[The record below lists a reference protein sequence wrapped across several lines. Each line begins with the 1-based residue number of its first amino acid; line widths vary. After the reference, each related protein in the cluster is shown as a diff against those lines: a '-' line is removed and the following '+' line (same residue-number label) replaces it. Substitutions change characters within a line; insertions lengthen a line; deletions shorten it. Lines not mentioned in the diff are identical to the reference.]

1 MKYITKIL
9 EAYKYNIHCLRL
21 KRQPLPELANESK
34 SSWLDVLNF
43 HHTPCFH
50 QHCIC
55 PGWSLQIYC
64 KMYLMSWLGFINLFN
79 SSCTQDAHNILLSH
93 TFALFPSLC
102 VYLLT
107 TTTNKNNHLCCAHM
121 IKHLRF
127 EVSAIA
133 EVQRRK
139 FLWKSTAW
147 IHVV

>member
-21 KRQPLPELANESK
+21 KRQFLPELANESK
-34 SSWLDVLNF
+34 SSWLHVLNF
-43 HHTPCFH
+43 HHSPCFH

-93 TFALFPSLC
+93 TWYFCPFSISVCIFTDNHHKQKQPPLLC
-102 VYLLT
+102 SYDKT
-107 TTTNKNNHLCCAHM
+107 P
-121 IKHLRF
+121 
-127 EVSAIA
+127 
-133 EVQRRK
+133 
-139 FLWKSTAW
+139 
-147 IHVV
+147 